1 MKERSVLVQ
10 SINRWGNGQ
19 GIRLPK
25 TMTRMLGLSIGDQL
39 QMEIVDGSIVLT
51 PTKRKAKT
59 LTERFEGYNSS
70 EVQTEY
76 WTDGPVG
83 KEVF

>member
-59 LTERFEGYNSS
+59 LTERFGGYNSS

>member
-1 MKERSVLVQ
+1 
-10 SINRWGNGQ
+10 
-19 GIRLPK
+19 
-25 TMTRMLGLSIGDQL
+25 MLGLNIGDELQL
-39 QMEIVDGSIVLT
+39 EIVDCSIVLT
-51 PTKRKAKT
+51 PTKRKPKT